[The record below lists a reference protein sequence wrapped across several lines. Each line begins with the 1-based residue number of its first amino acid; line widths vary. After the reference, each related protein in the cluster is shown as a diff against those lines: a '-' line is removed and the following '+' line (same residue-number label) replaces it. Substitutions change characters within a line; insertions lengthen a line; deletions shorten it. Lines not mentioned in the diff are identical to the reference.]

1 MIRKKHHPVHAR
13 VPVEI
18 PLVLRTVCVDLIVV
32 PKIWRVAI
40 VFSKLTPP
48 IKPSRNAWLEWS
60 ETPYPE
66 RKNVVTVK
74 WHVTVMIRKK
84 HPPVHVRVPVRIH
97 SVLRTVCVETIA
109 VSKVMNLRIP
119 MMVTRT
125 PPLLI
130 KPLRNATME
139 PNATPCPEQKSVV
152 TVRLPVI
159 VMIRKKHP
167 PVHVRVPVR
176 IHSVL
181 RTVCVET
188 IVVSK
193 VTNLRIPMT
202 VLLLLLPLRMNLTLM
217 VMMPPN
223 WPAPIMRI
231 LDLVPTV

>member
-1 MIRKKHHPVHAR
+1 MGKNVGTVRLPVIVMIRKKHPPVPVR

-32 PKIWRVAI
+32 PKSLLPTIWRVAI

-60 ETPYPE
+60 ETPCPE

-84 HPPVHVRVPVRIH
+84 HPPVPVRVPVRIH
-97 SVLRTVCVETIA
+97 SVLQTVCVETIA

-119 MMVTRT
+119 MTVT
-125 PPLLI
+125 PPPLKI
-130 KPLRNATME
+130 KPSRNATME
-139 PNATPCPEQKSVV
+139 PNETPCPEQKSVV

-202 VLLLLLPLRMNLTLM
+202 VLLLLLLLRMN
-217 VMMPPN
+217 
-223 WPAPIMRI
+223 
-231 LDLVPTV
+231 PT

>member
-1 MIRKKHHPVHAR
+1 MG
-13 VPVEI
+13 PVEI

-32 PKIWRVAI
+32 PKILLPTIWRVAI

-48 IKPSRNAWLEWS
+48 IKPSRNVWLEWS
-60 ETPYPE
+60 ETPCPE

-97 SVLRTVCVETIA
+97 SVLQTVCVETIA
-109 VSKVMNLRIP
+109 VSKVMNRLIP
-119 MMVTRT
+119 MTVTP

-152 TVRLPVI
+152 TVRLRVI
-159 VMIRKKHP
+159 VMIQKKHP

-181 RTVCVET
+181 RTVCVAT
-188 IVVSK
+188 IAVSK
-193 VTNLRIPMT
+193 VMNPRIPMM
-202 VLLLLLPLRMNLTLM
+202 VLLLLLLRMTPTLM
-217 VMMPPN
+217 VMMPPSLLE
-223 WPAPIMRI
+223 PIMRI
-231 LDLVPTV
+231 LDPVLT